1 VDRRRREYPGLGT
14 IPDPDVARALGL
26 HPSTVA
32 HARLD
37 RGIPS
42 PRPRGRPASTM
53 GRTIPQGIPATGGAL
68 RALRLGAALTMG
80 RLGCLLVRPGGA
92 AWTAAS
98 VSWWEAHPDKL
109 LPWDAILAV
118 QDAIVRGDLSP

>member
-1 VDRRRREYPGLGT
+1 MLSVLDDVPRLRSTHPGGFVLSSALLGDYMPLEHT
-14 IPDPDVARALGL
+14 
-26 HPSTVA
+26 
-32 HARLD
+32 
-37 RGIPS
+37 
-42 PRPRGRPASTM
+42 TM

-80 RLGCLLVRPGGA
+80 RLASLLVRPGGA